1 MTFHGDPASS
11 VARGRNLVTTTCKGV
26 DVIED
31 GSYDAF
37 IVDAT
42 ADGEDL
48 RLELTII
55 AGDHKGEVVTVRARG
70 LGIDELDAIGIPATV
85 TVEAGAPSVAIDDV

>member
-1 MTFHGDPASS
+1 MTLHGDPASS
-11 VARGRNLVTTTCKGV
+11 VAEDRNLVTDTCKGV

-42 ADGEDL
+42 ADGEEL

-55 AGDHKGEVVTVRARG
+55 AGEHKGEVVTVRARG
-70 LGIDELDAIGIPATV
+70 LDVDELGAIGMPATV
-85 TVEAGAPSVAIDDV
+85 TVEAGSPSVAIDDL